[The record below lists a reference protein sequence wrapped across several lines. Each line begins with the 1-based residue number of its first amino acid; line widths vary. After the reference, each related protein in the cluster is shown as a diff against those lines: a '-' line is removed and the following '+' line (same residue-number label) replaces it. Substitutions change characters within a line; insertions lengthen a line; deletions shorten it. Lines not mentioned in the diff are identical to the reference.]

1 MKEKSLSIGL
11 DFGKKYALV
20 SYCTSDM
27 SEPDTISTVAGSE
40 LYQIPLSL
48 CKRRGIGQ
56 WYYGKEAET
65 VMKNGEGSGCDRLF
79 SRTLAGEQVTVEGE
93 TYDTVELLSLFVRK
107 IFTVPQKFGTSMKL
121 ARITITMD
129 TLNREKM
136 ELIEKIAGRM
146 KWTKEQYHVIDYAES
161 FYYYAL
167 SQKEELWL
175 HDAVLFDYSKNSMRF
190 YYMERNLNSTPQL
203 VHIYL
208 KDYGPLIGNKDTA
221 FLDVVTDAISRKIYS
236 SVYLTGDGFDG
247 EWMRESLK
255 FLCNGRHVFLGK
267 NLYAK
272 GACYASCIHTG
283 MQPWQFVYI
292 GENEMKVNISLKVK
306 DREELIFHT
315 LVSAGENWYEAK
327 NQCEILLAGT
337 NTIDFWLQLPDS
349 REAKIESLELTDI
362 PKRPERMTRLSVMT
376 EALSDSAVKVTIRDL
391 GFGEIYKS
399 SEKVWEYKMEL

>member
-79 SRTLAGEQVTVEGE
+79 GRALAGEQVTVEGE

-107 IFTVPQKFGTSMKL
+107 ILTVPQKFGISMKL

-167 SQKEELWL
+167 IQKEELWL
-175 HDAVLFDYSKNSMRF
+175 HDI
-190 YYMERNLNSTPQL
+190 TW
-203 VHIYL
+203 
-208 KDYGPLIGNKDTA
+208 
-221 FLDVVTDAISRKIYS
+221 
-236 SVYLTGDGFDG
+236 SV
-247 EWMRESLK
+247 
-255 FLCNGRHVFLGK
+255 
-267 NLYAK
+267 
-272 GACYASCIHTG
+272 I
-283 MQPWQFVYI
+283 
-292 GENEMKVNISLKVK
+292 
-306 DREELIFHT
+306 
-315 LVSAGENWYEAK
+315 
-327 NQCEILLAGT
+327 
-337 NTIDFWLQLPDS
+337 
-349 REAKIESLELTDI
+349 
-362 PKRPERMTRLSVMT
+362 
-376 EALSDSAVKVTIRDL
+376 
-391 GFGEIYKS
+391 
-399 SEKVWEYKMEL
+399 

>member
-65 VMKNGEGSGCDRLF
+65 VMKNGEGRGCDRLF
-79 SRTLAGEQVTVEGE
+79 GRALAGEQVTVEGE

-107 IFTVPQKFGTSMKL
+107 ILTVPQKFGTSMKL

-221 FLDVVTDAISRKIYS
+221 FLDVVTDAVSRKIYS

-272 GACYASCIHTG
+272 GACYASCI
-283 MQPWQFVYI
+283 
-292 GENEMKVNISLKVK
+292 SLKVK

-337 NTIDFWLQLPDS
+337 NTVDFWLQLPDS

>member
-1 MKEKSLSIGL
+1 
-11 DFGKKYALV
+11 
-20 SYCTSDM
+20 
-27 SEPDTISTVAGSE
+27 
-40 LYQIPLSL
+40 
-48 CKRRGIGQ
+48 
-56 WYYGKEAET
+56 
-65 VMKNGEGSGCDRLF
+65 
-79 SRTLAGEQVTVEGE
+79 
-93 TYDTVELLSLFVRK
+93 
-107 IFTVPQKFGTSMKL
+107 
-121 ARITITMD
+121 
-129 TLNREKM
+129 
-136 ELIEKIAGRM
+136 
-146 KWTKEQYHVIDYAES
+146 
-161 FYYYAL
+161 
-167 SQKEELWL
+167 
-175 HDAVLFDYSKNSMRF
+175 
-190 YYMERNLNSTPQL
+190 
-203 VHIYL
+203 
-208 KDYGPLIGNKDTA
+208 
-221 FLDVVTDAISRKIYS
+221 
-236 SVYLTGDGFDG
+236 
-247 EWMRESLK
+247 MRESLK

-272 GACYASCIHTG
+272 GACYASWIHTG

-337 NTIDFWLQLPDS
+337 NTVDFWLQLPDS

>member
-79 SRTLAGEQVTVEGE
+79 GRALAGEQVTVEGE

-107 IFTVPQKFGTSMKL
+107 ILTVPQKFGISMKL

-208 KDYGPLIGNKDTA
+208 N
-221 FLDVVTDAISRKIYS
+221 
-236 SVYLTGDGFDG
+236 GFDG

-337 NTIDFWLQLPDS
+337 NTVDFWLQLPDS